1 MLDRYPQCKPRALN
15 GEAVYSR
22 PAAGPPGVR
31 QNNGGQSVE
40 RAPAER
46 GIKWRV
52 ACHVKAQVPGIM
64 TDQRPAGG
72 RRGVH
77 DFRAITHSE
86 NTVPPAGASDPL
98 ALVLARSDPSVV
110 GPEDGRD
117 RSTHATR
124 YVPGYRIHRPRHLL
138 Q

>member
-31 QNNGGQSVE
+31 QNDGGQSVE

-52 ACHVKAQVPGIM
+52 ACHVMSCEGAS
-64 TDQRPAGG
+64 TWAL
-72 RRGVH
+72 
-77 DFRAITHSE
+77 FSSE
-86 NTVPPAGASDPL
+86 NWHFRL
-98 ALVLARSDPSVV
+98 FVV
-110 GPEDGRD
+110 IL
-117 RSTHATR
+117 SN
-124 YVPGYRIHRPRHLL
+124 HRLTKVKRFIS
-138 Q
+138 